1 MDQKEN
7 DSDEYLDLSKEEIYF
22 EHCSKTADEDEF
34 DLIVSCLEEIL
45 FDDSFMKE
53 QSDFFE
59 QHCDI
64 FEDKEENKIEYT
76 EIFEKFKS
84 ITENIIEQRLKST
97 LKGFSMR
104 KFEKML
110 SLRGDELGGEVFDFL
125 FSLTDFSEFKE
136 TMLSHKNKGKGQLDL
151 SISGHHLK

>member
-1 MDQKEN
+1 MDQKEK
-7 DSDEYLDLSKEEIYF
+7 DEEEYLDLSKEEIYF
-22 EHCSKTADEDEF
+22 EHRSKTVDDDEF
-34 DLIVSCLEEIL
+34 DQIVSCLEEIL
-45 FDDSFMKE
+45 FDDTFMRE

-64 FEDKEENKIEYT
+64 FEDNEENKIEYT
-76 EIFEKFKS
+76 QIFEKFKS
-84 ITENIIEQRLKST
+84 VTENIIEQRLKSS

-110 SLRGDELGGEVFDFL
+110 SVRGDELGGEVFDFL
-125 FSLTDFSEFKE
+125 LSLSDFSEFKE
-136 TMLSHKNKGKGQLDL
+136 AMLSYKNKGKGQLDL

>member
-1 MDQKEN
+1 MDQKEK
-7 DSDEYLDLSKEEIYF
+7 DIEEYLDLSKEEIYF
-22 EHCSKTADEDEF
+22 EHSSKTADEDEF

-59 QHCDI
+59 QHCEI

-76 EIFEKFKS
+76 AIFEKFKS

-125 FSLTDFSEFKE
+125 LSLGDFSEFKE
-136 TMLSHKNKGKGQLDL
+136 TMLSYKSKGKGQLDL
-151 SISGHHLK
+151 SISGYHLK

>member
-1 MDQKEN
+1 MDQKEK
-7 DSDEYLDLSKEEIYF
+7 DVEEYLDLSKEEIYF
-22 EHCSKTADEDEF
+22 EHRSKTVDEDEF
-34 DLIVSCLEEIL
+34 DQIVSCLEEIL
-45 FDDSFMKE
+45 FDDSFMSE
-53 QSDFFE
+53 QSAFFE

-76 EIFEKFKS
+76 QIFEKFKS
-84 ITENIIEQRLKST
+84 VTENIIEQRLKSS

-110 SLRGDELGGEVFDFL
+110 SSRGDELGGEVFDFL
-125 FSLTDFSEFKE
+125 LSLSDFSEFKE
-136 TMLSHKNKGKGQLDL
+136 TMLSYKNKGKGQLDL